1 MRVFSVS
8 LPPVAAEVLVQAAER
23 AGLAPDELICE
34 ALRRSP
40 EFQMAM
46 QRSGWPELIETVS
59 KENSNG

>member
-1 MRVFSVS
+1 M
-8 LPPVAAEVLVQAAER
+8 QAAER